1 MGHQLPVLVAVVV
14 EALLGKVLIMAL
26 VALAVVETEEEQ
38 MERAMES
45 LEQRILAVA
54 EVVVPMAMSAVLAVQ
69 ES

>member
-1 MGHQLPVLVAVVV
+1 VV

-26 VALAVVETEEEQ
+26 VVLVVAETEEEQ

-45 LEQRILAVA
+45 LEQQILAVA